1 MIREVKELIKNTLE
15 SAINAGMNPQN
26 KIPVEIPTSIE
37 QYKLSHPIGAYL
49 VIYKGS
55 TFRQKDV
62 KNIVAQDRDIEIMVV
77 VTARY
82 RTDYTPEEYLDF
94 AINKLSGYKMDAKR
108 TDRMIYCSQDEWLG
122 EEAGI
127 WSYAATFVVPVE
139 YFQEVV

>member
-1 MIREVKELIKNTLE
+1 MIQEVKELIKSTLE
-15 SAINAGMNPQN
+15 AAINAGINPQF

-55 TFRQKDV
+55 TFKQKEL
-62 KNIVAQDRDIEIMVV
+62 KNIIVQDRDIEIMVV

-82 RTDYTPEEYLDF
+82 RQEYTPEQYLDY
-94 AINKLSGYKMDAKR
+94 AIEKLSGKETDAKR
-108 TDRMIYCSQDEWLG
+108 TDRRIHCINDEWLG

-139 YFQEVV
+139 FFQEII